1 MNRRQFSTALGSALL
16 GAAVV
21 PRSSPAGKPAN
32 SPQNAAPKF
41 SVMLWTVF
49 EKLPFEQRLEKVA
62 EAGYHAVE
70 LVGEF
75 KKWSA
80 QDFTRAN
87 ARKKSLGII
96 FDATAGIDT
105 PLTDPSQRQAF
116 LDEVNRMLPAMEK
129 LECSS
134 LIVLSGNRVGNL
146 SSKDQHQSCVEGLK
160 RAAEIAERAKINILL
175 ENIDPEENPEYFL
188 TSSREGFDIIREVN
202 HPRVKFLYDLYHEQ
216 ISEGNLIAKLEKNID
231 QIGLIHVADV
241 PGRHEP
247 GTGEISYPN
256 IFRKLAA
263 LKYDRYIAMEFL
275 PTRDP
280 VQSLR
285 AAREGAVAAW
295 EGTPNENR
303 SGDSN

>member
-1 MNRRQFSTALGSALL
+1 M
-16 GAAVV
+16 
-21 PRSSPAGKPAN
+21 
-32 SPQNAAPKF
+32 
-41 SVMLWTVF
+41 
-49 EKLPFEQRLEKVA
+49 
-62 EAGYHAVE
+62 
-70 LVGEF
+70 
-75 KKWSA
+75 
-80 QDFTRAN
+80 
-87 ARKKSLGII
+87 
-96 FDATAGIDT
+96 
-105 PLTDPSQRQAF
+105 
-116 LDEVNRMLPAMEK
+116 
-129 LECSS
+129 
-134 LIVLSGNRVGNL
+134 
-146 SSKDQHQSCVEGLK
+146 EGLK

-256 IFRKLAA
+256 IFRKLAT

-275 PTRDP
+275 PTREP

-295 EGTPNENR
+295 EGTPNKNR
-303 SGDSN
+303 SGRQ